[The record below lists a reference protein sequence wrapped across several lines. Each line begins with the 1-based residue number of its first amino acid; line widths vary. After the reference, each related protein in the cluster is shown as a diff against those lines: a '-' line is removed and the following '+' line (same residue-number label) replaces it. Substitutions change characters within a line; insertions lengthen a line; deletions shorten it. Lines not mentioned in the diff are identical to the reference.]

1 MVKSSFMSQA
11 FMSQV
16 FAYEPAKLKPR
27 CNRGVKFTYILMG
40 LLLFFVVGLAHA
52 QVIAKD
58 DSFGVPSNVLS
69 SEPFIV
75 EALGVLEND
84 TLDGETDQGLTAVL
98 VTGVTNGTLTCPS
111 PGVGTRLCTDGSFEY
126 SPEAG
131 FSGID
136 SFTYRAFSGAMPS
149 TTTATVTLT
158 ACTQEKDQD
167 GNNLELFSCWK
178 ESSYRTKLAELR
190 YKTFEEGFEEAAWDS
205 VRSMVDDPNTSPE
218 IVSQGIAW
226 TTNHPATNDITTG
239 SGAARTGLWGVYDP
253 QHGVATGSEETCNI
267 DNPPESCLFYDGLS
281 GSIQPGGNPAYS
293 LLRGV
298 GGYLDSNTGG
308 GTIDIILYG
317 GTHTAGGGT
326 TINAGKL
333 PHVTYRFFG
342 VIDATASG
350 FSGFEFREVNG
361 KIGQARLVSG
371 DDFTIAADVDP
382 NIIFGDGFESQ

>member
-1 MVKSSFMSQA
+1 
-11 FMSQV
+11 MSQV

-136 SFTYRAFSGAMPS
+136 SFTYRAFSGATPS
-149 TTTATVTLT
+149 TTIATVTLT

-167 GNNLELFSCWK
+167 GNTLELFSCWK
-178 ESSYRTKLAELR
+178 EPAYRTKLAELGYR
-190 YKTFEEGFEEAAWDS
+190 TFEEGFEMAAWDS
-205 VRSMVDDPNTSPE
+205 VRSPDSAREV
-218 IVSQGIAW
+218 VSQGITW

-239 SGAARTGLWGVYDP
+239 SGAAWTGSWGAYDP
-253 QHGVATGSEETCNI
+253 KHGVATGSETTCNV
-267 DNPPESCLFYDGLS
+267 DSPPEHCLYYDGLS
-281 GSIQPGGNPAYS
+281 GSIQPGGDPAYD

-298 GGYLDSNTGG
+298 GGYLYSNTGG
-308 GTIDIILYG
+308 GNIDIILYG
-317 GTHTAGGGT
+317 GTHPAGGGIT
-326 TINAGKL
+326 TNIGKL
-333 PHVTYRFFG
+333 AHATWQFFG

-350 FSGFEFREVNG
+350 FTGFEFREVDG
-361 KIGQARLVSG
+361 KIGQARFIFG
-371 DDFTIAADVDP
+371 DDFTIATPADADL
-382 NIIFGDGFESQ
+382 NLIFEDGFEGQ